1 MKFINS
7 LFLRKSTKGL
17 TMTYQKKDN
26 TWYVTKS
33 GSILYIG
40 EKSMCE
46 NYMSNVCMAENWA
59 VTILIKLF
67 LS

>member
-46 NYMSNVCMAENWA
+46 NYMSNVCMAEN
-59 VTILIKLF
+59 
-67 LS
+67 